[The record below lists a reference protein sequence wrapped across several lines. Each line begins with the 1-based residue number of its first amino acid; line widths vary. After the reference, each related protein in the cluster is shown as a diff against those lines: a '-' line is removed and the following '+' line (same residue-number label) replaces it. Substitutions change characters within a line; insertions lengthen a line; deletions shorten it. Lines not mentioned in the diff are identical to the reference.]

1 MLQDLTKSSNAELL
15 RRVNDPATRDAA
27 FGEFY
32 DLTARFVY
40 AYALRMTSSPS
51 DAADMTQETFIRIHA
66 HLVRGNAI
74 VDPLPFCLMIARQ
87 RVINMHRDRKVT
99 VELDEQHSTV
109 DPYIDIERDDI
120 REQVEHA
127 VARLPVLLR
136 DAFILR
142 YYDGLA
148 YDTIST
154 MISES
159 AGTVRMRVHRA
170 KAILRQSLAHLVREK
185 S

>member
-1 MLQDLTKSSNAELL
+1 MYRSMLQDLTKSSNAELL

-87 RVINMHRDRKVT
+87 RVINMHRDQKET
-99 VELDEQHSTV
+99 VELDEHHSIS
-109 DPYIDIERDDI
+109 DPYVDIEHKDI
-120 REQVEHA
+120 RQHVERA
-127 VARLPVLLR
+127 VSQLPLLLR
-136 DAFILR
+136 DAFVLR
-142 YYDGLA
+142 YYDGLP
-148 YDTIST
+148 YDIIAAV
-154 MISES
+154 ISEGNS
-159 AGTVRMRVHRA
+159 PTGAGRP
-170 KAILRQSLAHLVREK
+170 L
-185 S
+185 